1 MQVGGVTQALDWL
14 ERNHPL
20 LIDDL
25 GRLVAVETSFPP
37 GAGYG
42 AFADLL
48 ESLVEPL
55 GFACERVTVPADL
68 YASTGVSGERVNLIA
83 ARDGSAPPLAIYF
96 HTDTVPPGE
105 GWSSPPF
112 ALTSRDGTHYGR
124 GTADMKGAIA
134 CVLAALKAAEAA
146 GLPLAYRPSL
156 LFCTD
161 EEGGLYPGIRWLAE
175 SGKLAPGAHLI
186 NLNGGAVPRIW
197 AGCFGSLDLR
207 VRFFGRS
214 AHSGDQVDGV
224 NALEQALP
232 ALNALIAL
240 KAEVEQRVSALPAPP
255 HVVDGK
261 LRARLSLT
269 AAQGGAKGSAL
280 PGRFEIV
287 VNRRYMPEEEA
298 DDVLAEIED
307 CLAEAV
313 DKSTL
318 LGHEIETVGHLAP
331 VRDPR
336 GPHWPRWQSAL
347 AEGFG
352 WPPEDFRAYGAS
364 TSSDMGW
371 IQPAGIQ
378 EILLGGLARPDRN
391 VHAADE
397 HTTDEDLKGLAR
409 SVLLYLSRDFAPEQ
423 CGP

>member
-1 MQVGGVTQALDWL
+1 
-14 ERNHPL
+14 
-20 LIDDL
+20 
-25 GRLVAVETSFPP
+25 
-37 GAGYG
+37 
-42 AFADLL
+42 
-48 ESLVEPL
+48 
-55 GFACERVTVPADL
+55 
-68 YASTGVSGERVNLIA
+68 
-83 ARDGSAPPLAIYF
+83 
-96 HTDTVPPGE
+96 
-105 GWSSPPF
+105 
-112 ALTSRDGTHYGR
+112 
-124 GTADMKGAIA
+124 
-134 CVLAALKAAEAA
+134 
-146 GLPLAYRPSL
+146 
-156 LFCTD
+156 
-161 EEGGLYPGIRWLAE
+161 
-175 SGKLAPGAHLI
+175 
-186 NLNGGAVPRIW
+186 
-197 AGCFGSLDLR
+197 
-207 VRFFGRS
+207 
-214 AHSGDQVDGV
+214 
-224 NALEQALP
+224 
-232 ALNALIAL
+232 
-240 KAEVEQRVSALPAPP
+240 SALPAPP

-298 DDVLAEIED
+298 GNVLAEIED
-307 CLAEAV
+307 CIARAV
-313 DKSTL
+313 EQSAL

-347 AEGFG
+347 ADGFG